1 MATAFTREQFA
12 YIVSERAT
20 YVSPEA
26 IVLNFPRRWK
36 DTACTLEDIGRAER
50 DKLPAEWQAFFD
62 SEREAFL
69 NAPTAD
75 KRHRVAEL
83 HRMFIS
89 ARDRNAL
96 AIAAELL
103 EQIAKEQADAYAPKG
118 APGKGS
124 ATSLDAAE
132 QVEEIRVTYVDPKA
146 PAAAVA
152 S

>member
-1 MATAFTREQFA
+1 MATAFTREQFV

-20 YVSPEA
+20 YVSPET

-36 DTACTLEDIGRAER
+36 DTACTLDDVARADR

-89 ARDRNAL
+89 ARDRNAV

-118 APGKGS
+118 LGKVP
-124 ATSLDAAE
+124 AALDPAE
-132 QVEEIRVTYVDPKA
+132 QVEEIRVTYIDPPA
-146 PAAAVA
+146 PVAA